1 MIANLVIAS
10 NGATTLGGSS
20 VGLSS
25 PVDRKHF
32 HDLRAKATAIV
43 VGGKTFRNDPYGRTP
58 KPLFVASRQVT
69 PEMQAKNRD
78 AIFKTLSPS
87 DLAHEVISQ
96 CGAPVLVEGGL
107 EFISTL
113 IVDGILDQLFLT
125 RTTIAGDG
133 IHLFDEALLRG
144 FNLVSVE
151 HSEGERFEIWQRE
164 Q

>member
-1 MIANLVIAS
+1 MI
-10 NGATTLGGSS
+10 
-20 VGLSS
+20 
-25 PVDRKHF
+25 
-32 HDLRAKATAIV
+32 
-43 VGGKTFRNDPYGRTP
+43 GGKTFRNDPYGTTP
-58 KPLFVASRQVT
+58 KPLYVASRSVT
-69 PEMQAKNRD
+69 PDMKAKNPD
-78 AIFKTLSPS
+78 AIFTTSSPT
-87 DLAHEVISQ
+87 DLVREVISQ

-151 HSEGERFEIWQRE
+151 HSEGERFEIWQRG